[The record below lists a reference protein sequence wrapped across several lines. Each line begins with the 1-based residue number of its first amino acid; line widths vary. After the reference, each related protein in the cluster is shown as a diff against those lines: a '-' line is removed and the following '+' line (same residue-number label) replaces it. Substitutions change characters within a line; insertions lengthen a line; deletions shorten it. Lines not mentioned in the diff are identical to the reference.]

1 MKFERHPERH
11 EHIGTGAYKRAY
23 KIETIDGVPEV
34 QLVMKHEYTNEQMK
48 GLFYLNKIATTL
60 FPGKIA
66 RVKQAGNFDD
76 GEGKSSQF
84 VAEYHEPDI
93 EHERLQH
100 FTKALDG
107 KYWADNED
115 EVELAEAFDSISHER
130 EKTSINNKDLQD
142 FRDAYEA
149 AGFYNEDGAVKIGW
163 GAQDLIYNEDGS
175 FVYVDIDIPWDEP
188 DSVGEESHTLRC
200 LRFDPEKLQA
210 TISTADE
217 ANRKNLQSYF
227 DRLMQLCRDAGFA
240 V

>member
-76 GEGKSSQF
+76 EKGKSSQF
-84 VAEYHEPDI
+84 VAEYHKPDI

-115 EVELAEAFDSISHER
+115 EVELAEAFDSISHDR

>member
-1 MKFERHPERH
+1 MKFERHPEKQ

-23 KIETIDGVPEV
+23 KIESVGGVPEV

-84 VAEYHEPDI
+84 VTEYHEPDT

-107 KYWADNED
+107 KYWPDNDD
-115 EVELAEAFDSISHER
+115 EQELVEAFDSISHKRER
-130 EKTSINNKDLQD
+130 AAIDNKDLQS

-149 AGFYNEDGAVKIGW
+149 AGFWNENGALQIGW
-163 GAQDLIYNEDGS
+163 GAHPEQRDQEQDDQHHRRGNE
-175 FVYVDIDIPWDEP
+175 VV
-188 DSVGEESHTLRC
+188 
-200 LRFDPEKLQA
+200 
-210 TISTADE
+210 TARQDRADHCV
-217 ANRKNLQSYF
+217 ANRVGRSDDQ
-227 DRLMQLCRDAGFA
+227 
-240 V
+240 